1 MDLPGIEPGTP
12 RCKRGILPLDY
23 RPRVISRMQII
34 LSAISEVTSFDFLF
48 CFYKN
53 NYQFYFEP
61 ELVFNIF
68 VILFSS
74 CRR

>member
-23 RPRVISRMQII
+23 RPV
-34 LSAISEVTSFDFLF
+34 LF
-48 CFYKN
+48 FI
-53 NYQFYFEP
+53 EP

-68 VILFSS
+68 YIILFSYFLDDNENGM
-74 CRR
+74 

>member
-23 RPRVISRMQII
+23 RPLI
-34 LSAISEVTSFDFLF
+34 LFFN
-48 CFYKN
+48 KN

-68 VILFSS
+68 VILFSDFS
-74 CRR
+74 DDNENGM